1 MVKISLT
8 TFRDL
13 IEVLKQKTL
22 KEIFL
27 GKKVSL
33 SRDEQVLLAEIK
45 NNPKWFVKAGGREGN
60 FIKKDIVH
68 KGRGTVYLLP
78 GKHKNQ
84 SILLF
89 DDEVKIQP
97 GPDLYVYLS
106 TKNNAK
112 ADILNLGLLKGTKGG
127 QSYKIKKPIN
137 QLQKYKYAL
146 IYCKKFEVLFT
157 YAPLR

>member
-1 MVKISLT
+1 MAKISLII
-8 TFRDL
+8 FRDL
-13 IEVLKQKTL
+13 IEVLKQKSL

-33 SRDEQVLLAEIK
+33 SLDEQALLAKIK
-45 NNPKWFVKAGGREGN
+45 QNPEWFVKAGGRKGN
-60 FIKKDIVH
+60 FMKKDIIH
-68 KGRGTVYLLP
+68 KGKGTVYLLSS
-78 GKHKNQ
+78 GRTE

-89 DDEVKIQP
+89 DDEVKIQS
-97 GPDLYVYLS
+97 GPDLYMYPS

-127 QSYKIKKPIN
+127 QSYRIKKPIN

>member
-13 IEVLKQKTL
+13 IEVLKQKSL
-22 KEIFL
+22 REIVL

-33 SRDEQVLLAEIK
+33 NRDEQVLLAEIK
-45 NNPKWFVKAGGREGN
+45 NNPRWFVKAGGRKGN
-60 FIKKDIVH
+60 FRKKDIVH
-68 KGRGTVYLLP
+68 KGRGTVYLLSS
-78 GKHKNQ
+78 GRTE

-89 DDEVKIQP
+89 DDEVKIQS

-127 QSYKIKKPIN
+127 QSYRIKKPIGW
-137 QLQKYKYAL
+137 LQKYRYAL